1 VKRKFVFACIFCLLL
16 LSYAHAQ
23 DDKAFSGDIF
33 LGGRAVNS
41 GHQSANSNQYN
52 ELSPGLFGGGT
63 VTYDKDKDYF
73 NARGAYVGEN
83 DKHLRIDGGRWGDF
97 KYSLHF
103 TESPDNLS
111 SGH

>member
-1 VKRKFVFACIFCLLL
+1 MKRKFVFAYMFCLLL
-16 LSYAHAQ
+16 LSYAHAE
-23 DDKAFSGDIF
+23 DDQPFSGNIF
-33 LGGRAVNS
+33 LGGRALNS
-41 GHQSANSNQYN
+41 DHQSANLNQYN
-52 ELSPGLFGGGT
+52 ELGPGLFGGGN

-73 NARGAYVGEN
+73 DARGAYLGEN
-83 DKHLRIDGGRWGDF
+83 DTYLRINGGRWGDF